1 MSGNK
6 SDDANSKKLIDNRK
20 VGVFFFVVAAIVIGV
35 SLFIR
40 ISDVRKSAGYKH
52 VDGVVSSI
60 DTKRTFFARKY
71 RYRTTVSVLYSPE
84 GSDINSFVS
93 YDGFVSYFLQEGDI
107 IRVYYNESKPWEAY
121 AAEKDWLTGGY
132 IHAGRGY
139 NMPLIIGAII
149 LLFGVIFFE
158 DGVKAAKKAKKG
170 KDKNAGKLDDPAT
183 PKKIGLGD
191 IVTVTVDRPLGSYH
205 PEHKDMYYPVNYG
218 YIAGVIAEDGEE
230 QDAYILGVDG
240 PVKEFT
246 GEVIGIVYRDDD
258 VETKLVVAPQNSSF
272 TSDEIMSQINFTEK
286 YYKSHL
292 VVTDSAKSKKSL
304 IT

>member
-60 DTKRTFFARKY
+60 DTRRTFYARKY

-158 DGVKAAKKAKKG
+158 DGVKAAKIAK
-170 KDKNAGKLDDPAT
+170 
-183 PKKIGLGD
+183 
-191 IVTVTVDRPLGSYH
+191 
-205 PEHKDMYYPVNYG
+205 
-218 YIAGVIAEDGEE
+218 
-230 QDAYILGVDG
+230 
-240 PVKEFT
+240 
-246 GEVIGIVYRDDD
+246 
-258 VETKLVVAPQNSSF
+258 
-272 TSDEIMSQINFTEK
+272 
-286 YYKSHL
+286 
-292 VVTDSAKSKKSL
+292 
-304 IT
+304 